1 MSMGQAAPA
10 ELPDNLDID
19 PEVEAQ
25 MQADEAAWAR
35 DEKPAEQSDGSPR
48 DEKGRF
54 KGAND
59 GQRAADEGNDEGG
72 EESEGSAE
80 TEAADGDKPKPEK
93 PKVSETVKAEQTPK
107 PKPESESKT
116 QWQRDRER
124 RDTSWKALNEEKTK
138 IQRERED
145 IELMRTQV
153 AAQQQ
158 AMASAKR
165 DELGYTSA
173 TYGQKATEWAAQAQ
187 TLMTQAMAAEVR
199 GDFAQQETL
208 EAQARKLNALAGE
221 AKARAARLGGGVE
234 DVWKALAADLPE
246 AMEFNGELNREI
258 RQVLKANPQ
267 LLADSMGPLRAGLQV
282 GRKVLVATQQELVKA
297 KAEAAKAEEL
307 SKKVAELTQ
316 ELEGLR
322 RRTSIPG
329 GGAIVSRGSNDS
341 QSWDDLSVD
350 EMERR
355 IAAGQV

>member
-1 MSMGQAAPA
+1 M
-10 ELPDNLDID
+10 PDNLDVD

-25 MQADEAAWAR
+25 MQADEAAWAAN
-35 DEKPAEQSDGSPR
+35 EKPDEQSTGASR
-48 DEKGRF
+48 DDRGRF

-59 GQRAADEGNDEGG
+59 GQRAADEGNEAGG
-72 EESEGSAE
+72 EDPEGSAE
-80 TEAADGDKPKPEK
+80 TVKTDGDNKTAAEQAKVEAKPEAK
-93 PKVSETVKAEQTPK
+93 PDEKGKQESK
-107 PKPESESKT
+107 PDASKT

-124 RDTSWKALNEEKTK
+124 RDTSWKALNEEKTR

-145 IELMRTQV
+145 VELMRQQV

-187 TLMTQAMAAEVR
+187 TLMQQAMAAEVA
-199 GDFAQQETL
+199 GDFARQETL
-208 EAQARKLNALAGE
+208 EAQARKLNGLAGE

-246 AMEFNGELNREI
+246 AMEFNGDLNREI
-258 RQVLKANPQ
+258 RQALRSNPQ
-267 LLADSMGPLRAGLQV
+267 LLGDPMGPLRAGLQV
-282 GRKVLVATQQELVKA
+282 GRKVLLATQQELTKA
-297 KAEAAKAEEL
+297 KAEAAKAVEL
-307 SKKVAELTQ
+307 SKKVAALTQ

-322 RRTSIPG
+322 TRTSIPG
-329 GGAIVSRGSNDS
+329 GGAITSRGQSDS